1 MVGDPTEVL
10 VVFDQDAAVRDWR
23 IHARSRAKTAVTR
36 TRDRTPWKRADLT
49 TVLRP
54 IVSALA
60 IAAAIA
66 AGSVVAAPRSGAA
79 VACASSYSYVG
90 IAHGA
95 PGRAVRATITPL
107 AAPQVHW
114 GHVAAW
120 VGVGGPNQG
129 ANGSDAWIQVG
140 FSGFYGGVTKLYYEV
155 ARPGAPPRY
164 YEIDATPE
172 IGVPR
177 TLAVA
182 EVAGHP
188 SWWQVSVDGKPV
200 GGPVRLPG
208 SHGRWAPIAT
218 AESWN
223 AGQARCNRFSYR
235 FEGVAVATRRGWR
248 TLTPGTVFR
257 SPGYTLKRRAAGFV
271 AGAR

>member
-1 MVGDPTEVL
+1 MARRL
-10 VVFDQDAAVRDWR
+10 VWVV
-23 IHARSRAKTAVTR
+23 I
-36 TRDRTPWKRADLT
+36 LG
-49 TVLRP
+49 
-54 IVSALA
+54 
-60 IAAAIA
+60 AAIT
-66 AGSVVAAPRSGAA
+66 AGTVAFAPTSDAG
-79 VACASSYSYVG
+79 VACRSSYSYAG
-90 IAHGA
+90 MAHGA

-114 GHVAAW
+114 GHVAGW

-155 ARPGAPPRY
+155 ARPGSPPRY
-164 YEIDATPE
+164 YEIDAAPE

-177 TLAVA
+177 RLAVS
-182 EVAGHP
+182 EIAGRP

-200 GGPVRLPG
+200 GEPVRLPG

-248 TLTPGTVFR
+248 SLTPGTVFR
-257 SPGYTLKRRAAGFV
+257 SPGYTLKRRAGGFV